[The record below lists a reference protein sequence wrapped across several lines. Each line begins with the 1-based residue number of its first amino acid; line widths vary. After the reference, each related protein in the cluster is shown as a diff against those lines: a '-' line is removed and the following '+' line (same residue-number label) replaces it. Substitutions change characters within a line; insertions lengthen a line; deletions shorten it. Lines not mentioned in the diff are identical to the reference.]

1 MTRNG
6 AIPDTLPVSKRPTCC
21 QKGAHDAI
29 FNAAHPLLPR
39 SNGVYASFI
48 GQLSC
53 EKHFISPSR
62 LPQKDVGNV

>member
-21 QKGAHDAI
+21 QKGAHDAL

-39 SNGVYASFI
+39 SKGVDAAFI

-53 EKHFISPSR
+53 EKALRFPLSPSPKR
-62 LPQKDVGNV
+62 CG

>member
-21 QKGAHDAI
+21 QKGAHGAI

-53 EKHFISPSR
+53 QKALRFSLSP
-62 LPQKDVGNV
+62 PQKDVGNV